1 MKSLKTTL
9 GQLLLITLL
18 TLPWTTTQALDTF
31 EQAGYIDSVGY
42 ATITVKEQKYRLD
55 PSLKIVSNDA
65 QKQKFSDLKEGDP
78 IYFKG
83 KILSGIYYVDI
94 IYYETPV
101 PS

>member
-1 MKSLKTTL
+1 MRSFKTAL
-9 GQLLLITLL
+9 GQLMLITLL
-18 TLPWTTTQALDTF
+18 ALPWTTTQALDTF
-31 EQAGYIDSVGY
+31 EQAGYIDSIGSS
-42 ATITVKEQKYRLD
+42 TLTVKDQKYRLD
-55 PSLKIVSNDA
+55 PSLELVSNDA
-65 QKQKFSDLKEGDP
+65 RKQKFSDLKKGDP